1 MNGRQFL
8 FLLFLLAGSSLSAAQ
23 PMIPALNWEV
33 RSDWISVKTPKSWRR
48 LIAGGDGKKDD
59 TAAIQMTIAAAK
71 VRGGTVYL
79 PPGRY
84 RITDTLL
91 LGTLRTDSASRPSG
105 FSIIG
110 HGRDT
115 VLVWDGPE
123 DRPMLRMLGL
133 AWSRIVGVTFEGSS
147 RASCGIDMSGSAP
160 S

>member
-33 RSDWISVKTPKSWRR
+33 RSDWISVKTLKSWRS
-48 LIAGGDGKKDD
+48 LIAGSNGKKDD
-59 TAAIQMTIAAAK
+59 TAAIQMTIAAAE

-91 LGTLRTDSASRPSG
+91 LGTSG
-105 FSIIG
+105 QIRL
-110 HGRDT
+110 HGPRDFQSSGTGATRCLSGT
-115 VLVWDGPE
+115 VRKTVRCSG
-123 DRPMLRMLGL
+123 
-133 AWSRIVGVTFEGSS
+133 
-147 RASCGIDMSGSAP
+147 CSGSPGRGLSA
-160 S
+160 